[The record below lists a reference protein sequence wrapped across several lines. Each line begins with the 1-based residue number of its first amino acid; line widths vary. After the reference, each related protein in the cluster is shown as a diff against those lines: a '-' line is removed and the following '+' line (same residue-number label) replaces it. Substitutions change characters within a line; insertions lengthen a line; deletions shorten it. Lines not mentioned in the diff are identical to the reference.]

1 MRNRDI
7 YFPFVS
13 TAVLFAM
20 LAFLSCAHKA
30 RVQADSETTPE
41 SSVAENSA
49 EQPAGE
55 ATADNA
61 NANNDDLSK
70 LAENGSAE
78 PTPEQTAQAA
88 EQTPESSQIDNMS
101 ASTSA
106 EPTTDPQAIATNP
119 QDSLAT
125 NDLGSLDTATT
136 EITPESPAATTPT
149 ETPQAATETPA
160 PLPVAEAPKEWK
172 KSLIPTVPT
181 TAVQKKGSNLNR
193 FYFARSGDTAE
204 SVSELLYGNADKA
217 RDLKKWNPS
226 KLAFKP
232 GRIVYY
238 QSSQNPTDN
247 EMRSFYQ
254 ENSVQSEDYIV
265 KKGDWLSKISH
276 NKYGSPDSW
285 KEIAVINGMDSPD
298 SLNVGQR
305 IALYPTNLKSNLGTQ
320 QPPVAE
326 NKIEPKQDLA
336 MNAPAPEVN
345 TPAANTQ
352 NSLPPANSLDA
363 PAQLPQG
370 QAPTFGEKEKPTP
383 KAKKSLEGLDIAKLV
398 EQNLFAVA
406 MGGLILLLMIALMAV
421 NKRKKSKS
429 EDFGDDV
436 LPISASRKR

>member
-1 MRNRDI
+1 MRNRDVF
-7 YFPFVS
+7 FPFVS

-49 EQPAGE
+49 EQPVSEGTPE
-55 ATADNA
+55 

-70 LAENGSAE
+70 LAEAGTE
-78 PTPEQTAQAA
+78 PTPEQTAEVA
-88 EQTPESSQIDNMS
+88 ENTTPESSQIDNMS
-101 ASTSA
+101 TTAT
-106 EPTTDPQAIATNP
+106 EPTTDPEAIATNP
-119 QDSLAT
+119 QDSLAS
-125 NDLGSLDTATT
+125 NDLGNLDTTAT
-136 EITPESPAATTPT
+136 EITPETPSSTST
-149 ETPQAATETPA
+149 EAPQAI
-160 PLPVAEAPKEWK
+160 AEAPALPETTEAPKNEWK
-172 KSLIPTVPT
+172 KSLVPTVPT
-181 TAVQKKGSNLNR
+181 SAVQKKGANLNR
-193 FYFARSGDTAE
+193 FYFARSGDTPE

-238 QSSQNPTDN
+238 QSSSNPQDT

-254 ENSVQSEDYIV
+254 ENNIASEDYIV

-276 NKYGSPDSW
+276 NKYASADSW

-298 SLNVGQR
+298 ALNVGQR
-305 IALYPTNLKSNLGTQ
+305 IALYPSNLKSNLGS
-320 QPPVAE
+320 QPAPIAE

-336 MNAPAPEVN
+336 ANTSPEMNTQPL
-345 TPAANTQ
+345 NTQ
-352 NSLPPANSLDA
+352 NSLPPANSLEPQA
-363 PAQLPQG
+363 PTPLPQG
-370 QAPTFGEKEKPTP
+370 QAPTFGEKEKPMP

-421 NKRKKSKS
+421 NKRKKSKN